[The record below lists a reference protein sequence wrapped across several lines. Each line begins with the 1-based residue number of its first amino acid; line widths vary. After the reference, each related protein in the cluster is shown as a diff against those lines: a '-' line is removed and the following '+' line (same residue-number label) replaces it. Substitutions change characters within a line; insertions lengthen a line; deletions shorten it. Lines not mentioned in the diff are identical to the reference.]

1 MDYTFIEFLVG
12 IATIVGFMYKFER
25 DTREDLRREVGEL
38 RMELRTN
45 IDSLRSEM
53 RKEVSELRMDIDSLR
68 AGLDG
73 VKRDVEA
80 LKTGVD
86 ELRSELRKE
95 VGALRGVI
103 TGVGEVMVEYLKLR
117 GIINQ
122 GDADLLR
129 ITVRRLVSTA
139 TTNPLT
145 EAERRRLLELVD
157 KDDLTIEEAEE
168 LYRLARKLYEEYID
182 KTPDAFKAL
191 LYAVIKRTEAYMK
204 YGKQASASS

>member
-1 MDYTFIEFLVG
+1 MDYSLIEFLVG
-12 IATIVGFMYKFER
+12 IVAIVGFMYKFER
-25 DTREDLRREVGEL
+25 DTRSEL
-38 RMELRTN
+38 KAELRTN
-45 IDSLRSEM
+45 IEELRSEM
-53 RKEVSELRMDIDSLR
+53 RKEVE
-68 AGLDG
+68 
-73 VKRDVEA
+73 
-80 LKTGVD
+80 
-86 ELRSELRKE
+86 ELRSELRRE

-103 TGVGEVMVEYLKLR
+103 DGVGEVIVEYFRLR
-117 GIINQ
+117 GIISQ

-129 ITVRRLVSTA
+129 IAIKRLVSTA
-139 TTNPLT
+139 ANPLT

-204 YGKQASASS
+204 YGKQASTSS

>member
-12 IATIVGFMYKFER
+12 IVTIVGFMYKFEK

-38 RMELRTN
+38 RTELRTN

-53 RKEVSELRMDIDSLR
+53 RKEVSGLRTDIDSLR

-86 ELRSELRKE
+86 ELRRE

-103 TGVGEVMVEYLKLR
+103 VGVGEVMVEYFRLR
-117 GIINQ
+117 GVISP

-129 ITVRRLVSTA
+129 ITVRRLASTA

-145 EAERRRLLELVD
+145 AEERRRLLELVD

-168 LYRLARKLYEEYID
+168 LYMLARKLYEEYID

-204 YGKQASASS
+204 YGKQASTSS

>member
-12 IATIVGFMYKFER
+12 IVAIVGFMYKFER
-25 DTREDLRREVGEL
+25 DTREDLRRGVGEL
-38 RMELRTN
+38 RTELRTN

-53 RKEVSELRMDIDSLR
+53 RKEVSELRTDIDSLR

-86 ELRSELRKE
+86 ELRRE

-103 TGVGEVMVEYLKLR
+103 VGVGEVMVEYLRLR

-129 ITVRRLVSTA
+129 ITVRRLASTA